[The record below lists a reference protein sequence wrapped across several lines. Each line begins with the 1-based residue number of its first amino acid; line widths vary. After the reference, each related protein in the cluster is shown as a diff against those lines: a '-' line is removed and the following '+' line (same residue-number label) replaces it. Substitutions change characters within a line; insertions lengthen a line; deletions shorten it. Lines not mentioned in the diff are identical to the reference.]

1 MSPKKKAEKRTR
13 GPLGEDAGE
22 LRARV
27 LKILRGLRKA
37 YPDAH
42 VPLNYSNPLELLVA
56 TILSAQCTDA
66 RVNEVTAILFKKYRT
81 AADWASAPQSALEEE
96 VRSTGFFRNKAR
108 AIRESTQDIVE
119 HYGGEVP
126 STLDEL
132 TSLRG
137 VGRKSANVVIAHAFD
152 GQGIIVDTHFTR
164 LSRRMGLTAEFDPVK
179 IEFDLMRTVP
189 EKHWSDFSL
198 MLTWHGRV
206 ICPARKPECGR
217 CPVRRHCPAAESE
230 GEITWKV
237 KAPAWKK
244 KRARARKSAAAR
256 REPS

>member
-1 MSPKKKAEKRTR
+1 MCPRKKAKTSAR
-13 GPLGEDAGE
+13 GRLSEDRKE
-22 LRARV
+22 LCARA
-27 LKILRGLRKA
+27 LKILRALRKA

-42 VPLNYSNPLELLVA
+42 VPLDYGNPLELLVA

-66 RVNEVTAILFKKYRT
+66 RVNEVTATLFRRYRT
-81 AADWASAPQSALEEE
+81 AADWAASPLSVLEEE

-108 AIRESTQDIVE
+108 AIRESARDIVE
-119 HYGGEVP
+119 KHGGEVP

-137 VGRKSANVVIAHAFD
+137 VGRKSANVVLAHAFD
-152 GQGIIVDTHFTR
+152 GQGIIVDTHFAR
-164 LSRRMGLTAEFDPVK
+164 LSRRMGFTAEFDPVK
-179 IEFDLMRTVP
+179 IESDLMRVVP

-206 ICPARKPECGR
+206 ICYARKPECER
-217 CPVRRHCPAAESE
+217 CPVERHCPAFESK

-237 KAPAWKK
+237 KTPAWKK
-244 KRARARKSAAAR
+244 KRQRAR
-256 REPS
+256 